1 MATNPR
7 NNSPVGTGPFI
18 FKEWV
23 RGSHV
28 RLERNPNYW
37 NAPKPYLDVAVARFI
52 PEAPRAAALESG
64 EAQLANKSIALS
76 DIDRFEKLKHVVVDV
91 TPWPYVGD
99 HQQIYFNFDSE
110 PFRKRDV
117 RQAVAQSL
125 NVEVFARTVWYGRGW
140 CRPAPS
146 ARP

>member
-1 MATNPR
+1 MGAWQPCAAGAQ
-7 NNSPVGTGPFI
+7 S
-18 FKEWV
+18 EL
-23 RGSHV
+23 
-28 RLERNPNYW
+28 LERAQALPGCRGR
-37 NAPKPYLDVAVARFI
+37 PIHSGGR
-52 PEAPRAAALESG
+52 RALESG

-110 PFRKRDV
+110 PFRKREV

-125 NVEVFARTVWYGRGW
+125 NVEVFARTVWYGRG
-140 CRPAPS
+140 
-146 ARP
+146 